1 MRINN
6 KNKKDVALVEIG
18 EALFKELGFYAASNS
33 VKPLYVANGLFR
45 EVTGT
50 VCEIEDIYDWVR
62 GENSKKSIS
71 SKTLLERYK
80 DIIICYQNKEDSVDE
95 LKEIRYYL
103 EKLFNPDSNIQAG
116 AAFSVP
122 NISSIWQVT
131 SSVPAEQGIGGFLF
145 KVLNTE
151 IEGKKSKAIDIIE
164 RSLKDDDDDI
174 TRTIKPI
181 IVSKSEKERKTTRNL
196 STDAVDYMIAPD
208 TILNIRKGFE
218 CLAGNCIVE
227 STSTSTESLL
237 TLRRMVNYAMFSIFY
252 YLSDINHSKYAG
264 QRVPLLL
271 DAGTGMSAIINASSK
286 SFTECK
292 KAMEKYT
299 VNFVCEWLI
308 QAKVIS
314 DINDKNACEAYIKN
328 DINVTDEVRT
338 KLEKHFANNVQ
349 AGDLPILATA
359 KAIQFAMYTETYS
372 DTTPSEFCNV
382 IGAKAGLVGP
392 SGNTNYRRLLI
403 NRFLLETIVLSCVNK
418 EKLEA
423 GIELRELGDILRDNY
438 NVIIGTDTD
447 IDYAFLDELEIA
459 RNTPEDLRSSL
470 ALNAQE
476 IAEMLISLG
485 VGKKYADG
493 VTIIGRGL

>member
-1 MRINN
+1 MRMND
-6 KNKKDVALVEIG
+6 KNKKDATLVEIG
-18 EALFKELGFYAASNS
+18 DALFRELGFYAASNS
-33 VKPLYVANGLFR
+33 IKPLYVANGLFR

-50 VCEIEDIYDWVR
+50 ICEIEDIYDWVR

-71 SKTLLERYK
+71 SKDLLEKYT
-80 DIIICYQNKEDSVDE
+80 DIIMCYQNEDDSVDE

-145 KVLNTE
+145 KILNTE
-151 IEGKKSKAIDIIE
+151 IEGKKSKAIDVIE

-181 IVSKSEKERKTTRNL
+181 IVSKSEKERKVTRDL
-196 STDAVDYMIAPD
+196 STEVVDYTIALD
-208 TILNIRKGFE
+208 TIRRGFD
-218 CLAGNCIVE
+218 CLAENC
-227 STSTSTESLL
+227 SLKPKATKAESLL
-237 TLRRMVNYAMFSIFY
+237 TLRRTVNYAMFSIFY
-252 YLSDINHSKYAG
+252 YLSDINHSKYSG

-271 DAGTGMSAIINASSK
+271 DAGTGTGAIINASSR

-299 VNFVCEWLI
+299 VNFVREWLI
-308 QAKVIS
+308 QAKIIS
-314 DINDKNACEAYIKN
+314 DINEKNACESYLKN
-328 DINVTDEVRT
+328 DINVTDEVRAI
-338 KLEKHFANNVQ
+338 LEKHFENNSL
-349 AGDLPILATA
+349 AGDPPILATA
-359 KAIQFAMYTETYS
+359 KAIQFAMYTKTYS

-382 IGAKAGLVGP
+382 IGVKAGLVGP

-403 NRFLLETIVLSCVNK
+403 NRFLLETIVLSCVSK
-418 EKLEA
+418 DKLEA

-438 NVIIGTDTD
+438 NIVIGTDTD
-447 IDYAFLDELEIA
+447 ADYAFLDELEIA
-459 RNTPEDLRSSL
+459 RNTPEDLRGSL
-470 ALNAQE
+470 ALNAKE

-485 VGKKYADG
+485 LGKKYADG